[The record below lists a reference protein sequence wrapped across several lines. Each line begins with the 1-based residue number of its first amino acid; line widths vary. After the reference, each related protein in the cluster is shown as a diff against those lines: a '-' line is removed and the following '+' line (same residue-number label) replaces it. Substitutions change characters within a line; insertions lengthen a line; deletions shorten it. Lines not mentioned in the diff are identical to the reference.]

1 MKKHLKNSKDHFTK
15 DVKKLLAKNGSCK
28 LQEGVKIERINFQ
41 ADKYT
46 FVKKRA
52 GYSGC

>member
-1 MKKHLKNSKDHFTK
+1 MRKNELNSKNLSVK
-15 DVKKLLAKNGSCK
+15 DPRAALIKSGTCE
-28 LQEGVKIERINFQ
+28 LQEGVKIERVNFQ